1 MKTLP
6 LVGGLILALTTP
18 AWAFPPAPN
27 VTYFGVVRDEG
38 GRPLDTG
45 EGIVIVSGPGGEV
58 TRSTTDSNRG
68 IGVNYR
74 VNLPMDGNTTGQLYQ
89 VSALRPTLPFSI
101 KVQIRG
107 VAYVPIQMAGRVWT
121 TPKAGE
127 IHRLDLTLGV
137 DSDGD
142 GLPDSWEWGLIE
154 GDPTGKLKSLA
165 DVKPGD
171 DLDNDGLNNL
181 AEYQIGTY
189 ALDSASGLKLDIK
202 EVTPSGLARLQF
214 PIVAGRTYRLQS
226 STDLKTWA
234 DEPFSTTTTGAVQPW
249 LLAND
254 ITLIDVYVPT
264 NNRQLLTFKL
274 RVE

>member
-1 MKTLP
+1 MAMSF
-6 LVGGLILALTTP
+6 VAQS
-18 AWAFPPAPN
+18 A
-27 VTYFGVVRDEG
+27 
-38 GRPLDTG
+38 
-45 EGIVIVSGPGGEV
+45 
-58 TRSTTDSNRG
+58 RG

-142 GLPDSWEWGLIE
+142 GLPDAWEQALIDNDRS
-154 GDPTGKLKSLA
+154 GRLRTLA

-171 DLDNDGLNNL
+171 DLDGDGL
-181 AEYQIGTY
+181 AT
-189 ALDSASGLKLDIK
+189 
-202 EVTPSGLARLQF
+202 
-214 PIVAGRTYRLQS
+214 
-226 STDLKTWA
+226 
-234 DEPFSTTTTGAVQPW
+234 
-249 LLAND
+249 
-254 ITLIDVYVPT
+254 
-264 NNRQLLTFKL
+264 
-274 RVE
+274 